1 MTTFTL
7 RLKTCLFLLGFDCS
21 EHVCPTSACAP
32 EVMTLRHFINRFFT
46 IIKLLDYF
54 VFPEQTEHTSIT
66 THYHKN
72 NGHTDLRQYCQISL
86 QQTHKLRKK
95 N

>member
-1 MTTFTL
+1 
-7 RLKTCLFLLGFDCS
+7 
-21 EHVCPTSACAP
+21 
-32 EVMTLRHFINRFFT
+32 MTLRHFTNRFFT

-86 QQTHKLRKK
+86 QQTHKLLKK
-95 N
+95 LKITSLNQQHLPGAAVSDEDLPMLSPC